1 MTNDRR
7 PRRSLPVSA
16 RQLKLRMPVRAVGP
30 KRAKARIIILA
41 HRPLRVPIPASVT
54 MLAVAACIPLA
65 LVLLVLGADMSER
78 AVRVVAHAPGIEEL
92 AWRHL
97 VGNYLVKETA
107 VLAALALLSQPMLT
121 HDCPVSRNGKVRR
134 ISNHHLSIHKLYVD
148 IKLAV
153 RHRTLV
159 VQTCNDPFRGPSGMQ
174 RRGGTF

>member
-1 MTNDRR
+1 MSVWDAAMPSYAVGCRYVWTLRRFVAALSTLVTNDRR

-107 VLAALALLSQPMLT
+107 VLAALALLSQPMLA

-134 ISNHHLSIHKLYVD
+134 ISHHHDFV
-148 IKLAV
+148 
-153 RHRTLV
+153 H
-159 VQTCNDPFRGPSGMQ
+159 
-174 RRGGTF
+174 